1 MRPLTLPRLSDRPRQ
16 RLTGSSVPGLARPD
30 ATGREIAVL
39 NVISA
44 LDLLHAAVMVE
55 CVLTPLERPEDLAPR
70 HRLQVVRWLREAV
83 AHDART
89 GGTEGID
96 ELWNRLNPEET
107 P

>member
-1 MRPLTLPRLSDRPRQ
+1 
-16 RLTGSSVPGLARPD
+16 LTGSSVPGLAKPD
-30 ATGREIAVL
+30 ATAREIAL
-39 NVISA
+39 LGVISA
-44 LDLLHAAVMVE
+44 LDNLHAAVMVE
-55 CVLTPLERPEDLAPR
+55 CVLTGTPERPEDLAPR